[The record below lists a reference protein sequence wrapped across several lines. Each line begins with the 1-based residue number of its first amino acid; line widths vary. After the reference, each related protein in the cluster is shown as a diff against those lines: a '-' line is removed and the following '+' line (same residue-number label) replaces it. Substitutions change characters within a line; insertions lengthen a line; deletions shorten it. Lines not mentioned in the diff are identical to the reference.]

1 MLQTE
6 KKTWA
11 LVLLVGM
18 LPPCLIGL
26 MILKYAIDFPF
37 SDQWEIVPLLVK
49 KAQGTLTFSDLFAQV
64 NEYRQFFPNLIFVY
78 LGRLTNWDVRYEM
91 LASFLTACAISRN
104 VYLLGRKTFQGGGAG
119 QMFAFLLSNLLI
131 FSPAQYENWLMGQ
144 QLIFFIPILC
154 ITTCLLVSPRGV
166 WNSRGPQKGEMAD
179 GILGC
184 RLRRVCGA
192 LLLRLPKT
200 AVSALDF

>member
-1 MLQTE
+1 MSE
-6 KKTWA
+6 PNKKA
-11 LVLLVGM
+11 RVLLLLAAIFPLLTLV
-18 LPPCLIGL
+18 
-26 MILKYAIDFPF
+26 MISEDSVNFPF

-131 FSPAQYENWLMGQ
+131 FSPAQY
-144 QLIFFIPILC
+144 
-154 ITTCLLVSPRGV
+154 
-166 WNSRGPQKGEMAD
+166 
-179 GILGC
+179 
-184 RLRRVCGA
+184 
-192 LLLRLPKT
+192 
-200 AVSALDF
+200 